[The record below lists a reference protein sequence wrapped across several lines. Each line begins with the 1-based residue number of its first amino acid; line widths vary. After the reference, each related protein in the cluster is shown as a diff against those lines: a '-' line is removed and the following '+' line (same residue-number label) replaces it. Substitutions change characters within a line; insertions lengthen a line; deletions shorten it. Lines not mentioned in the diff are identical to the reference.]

1 MGMSQASQDAS
12 RLETDMN
19 AAIPV
24 QRTAQPELRAL
35 FPARQPSAR
44 TSPAR
49 RRLIGAG
56 LAAVLHGGLLA
67 VIVANVGSFNEAV
80 TPPKPY
86 MTVSLLS
93 PAEPTPAPERP
104 PQPVKVKES
113 RPTPVVQPKAVAATK
128 PVQQALLTS
137 AATAGNPVES
147 TAPVAQV
154 SPAAPSAPSQV
165 QDAPVA
171 MVPPKFDAA
180 YLSNPAPPY
189 PTLSKRMGEEGRVL
203 LKVHVG
209 ADGRPLEVS
218 IAQSSGFARLDESAR
233 ETVLR
238 NWRFVPARQ
247 GDKAIAGSVKVPV
260 IYTLNS
266 AS

>member
-1 MGMSQASQDAS
+1 
-12 RLETDMN
+12 MN

-24 QRTAQPELRAL
+24 PRAAVPDLRAL
-35 FPARQPSAR
+35 FPAQPSAEKA
-44 TSPAR
+44 SSAR
-49 RRLIGAG
+49 RGVVGVSVATLLHAG
-56 LAAVLHGGLLA
+56 LLG
-67 VIVANVGSFNEAV
+67 VIIANINDVSQPV
-80 TPPKPY
+80 TPPQPY
-86 MTVSLLS
+86 MTVSLVS
-93 PAEPTPAPERP
+93 PSEAAPVPLPRAQPA
-104 PQPVKVKES
+104 KLKENK
-113 RPTPVVQPKAVAATK
+113 PTPVVQPKPAAASK
-128 PVQQALLTS
+128 PTQQNILTS
-137 AATAGNPVES
+137 AATTGNPVETS
-147 TAPVAQV
+147 APVAQAAA
-154 SPAAPSAPSQV
+154 PAPSAPSPV
-165 QDAPVA
+165 REAPVA

-218 IAQSSGFARLDESAR
+218 IAQSSGFPRLDDSAR

-247 GDKAIAGSVKVPV
+247 GDQAVAGSVKVPI

>member
-1 MGMSQASQDAS
+1 MSQASQDAS

-19 AAIPV
+19 AAIPA
-24 QRTAQPELRAL
+24 RHTATPQLRAL
-35 FPARQPSAR
+35 FPAQPPAGR

-49 RRLIGAG
+49 RSLIGVG
-56 LAAVLHGGLLA
+56 TAALLHGALLT
-67 VIVANVGSFNEAV
+67 VILANVGKFSEPL

-86 MTVSLLS
+86 MTVSLVSL
-93 PAEPTPAPERP
+93 AEPTPVPAAR
-104 PQPVKVKES
+104 PQPVKVRENK
-113 RPTPVVQPKAVAATK
+113 PTPAVQPKAVAASK
-128 PVQQALLTS
+128 PVRQTVLAS
-137 AATAGNPVES
+137 AATTGNPVETS
-147 TAPVAQV
+147 VPVAQ
-154 SPAAPSAPSQV
+154 AAPPVPTAPGPAR
-165 QDAPVA
+165 DAPVSIS
-171 MVPPKFDAA
+171 PPKFDAA

-189 PTLSKRMGEEGRVL
+189 PSLSKRMGEEGRVL

-218 IAQSSGFARLDESAR
+218 IAQSSGFPRLDESAR
-233 ETVLR
+233 DTVLH

-247 GDKAIAGSVKVPV
+247 GDQAVTGSVKVPV

>member
-1 MGMSQASQDAS
+1 
-12 RLETDMN
+12 MN
-19 AAIPV
+19 AAIPA
-24 QRTAQPELRAL
+24 QHTAPLDLRAL
-35 FPARQPSAR
+35 FPAQPPAGR

-49 RRLIGAG
+49 RG
-56 LAAVLHGGLLA
+56 LVGVGVATLLHGALLA
-67 VIVANVGSFNEAV
+67 VILANIGEFSEPV
-80 TPPKPY
+80 TPPQPY
-86 MTVSLLS
+86 MTVSLVS
-93 PAEPTPAPERP
+93 PSEPTPTPAPR
-104 PQPVKVKES
+104 PQPVRVKDS
-113 RPTPVVQPKAVAATK
+113 KPTPTIQPKPVAASK
-128 PVQQALLTS
+128 PTQQNILTS
-137 AATAGNPVES
+137 AATTGNPVETS
-147 TAPVAQV
+147 APVAQTA
-154 SPAAPSAPSQV
+154 PPAPSAPSPV
-165 QDAPVA
+165 KEAPVA

-218 IAQSSGFARLDESAR
+218 IAQSSGFPRLDDSAR

-247 GDKAIAGSVKVPV
+247 GDQAVAGSVKVPI

>member
-1 MGMSQASQDAS
+1 MSQASQDAS

-24 QRTAQPELRAL
+24 QHTAQPELRAL
-35 FPARQPSAR
+35 FTARKPSAR

-49 RRLIGAG
+49 RNVIGAG
-56 LAAVLHGGLLA
+56 FAILLHGALLA
-67 VIVANVGSFNEAV
+67 VIVANVGTLSEPV

-86 MTVSLLS
+86 MTVSLVA
-93 PAEPTPAPERP
+93 PAEPTPAPALR

-128 PVQQALLTS
+128 PVQQTLLTA

-147 TAPVAQV
+147 TAPVTPA
-154 SPAAPSAPSQV
+154 SPAAPPAPSQV

-218 IAQSSGFARLDESAR
+218 IAQSSGFPRLDESAR